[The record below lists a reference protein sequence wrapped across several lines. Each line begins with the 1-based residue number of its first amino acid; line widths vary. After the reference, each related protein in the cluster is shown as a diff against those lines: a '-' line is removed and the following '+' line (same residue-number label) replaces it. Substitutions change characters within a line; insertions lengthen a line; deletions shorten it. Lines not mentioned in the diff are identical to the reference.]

1 MKVQNSGLRVQDL
14 KVRNSGFRVQ
24 ALGFQVRGLLSPT
37 GIGYLQVISLW
48 LKHTCMALGSLVY
61 RGGRGSTEFLKLRV

>member
-1 MKVQNSGLRVQDL
+1 MKVQNSRIRVQDL

-24 ALGFQVRGLLSPT
+24 ALGFKVRGLLSPT
-37 GIGYLQVISLW
+37 GMGYLQVIGLW

-61 RGGRGSTEFLKLRV
+61 RGGRGCTEISKA